1 MQIYTTLT
9 MYGHSHNNDMYNF
22 SPELLA
28 MQGMVTPLTPSHVAA
43 DYFMP
48 PPPLAIPTFEL
59 DSPYATN
66 SGSYD
71 SPSYDAS
78 SPNVVI
84 QRSGSSHS
92 IVTPFYNNGLYHQP
106 VSSPTELLDSE
117 GVSSCTT
124 IRKVFSA
131 GDLQVTNMVQNRYH
145 RSESPLSSE
154 SNSIIESM
162 NKACRYSPDEKKE
175 RIERYR
181 NKKTQRNFTK
191 KIKYVCR
198 KTLAD
203 SRPRIR
209 GRFARNDEIE
219 KAIEDQCTSQGHG
232 EECLDDEDD
241 DNWMNNFLDSFPPN
255 LI

>member
-1 MQIYTTLT
+1 
-9 MYGHSHNNDMYNF
+9 MYGHSHNNDTYTF
-22 SPELLA
+22 PPEFLA
-28 MQGMVTPLTPSHVAA
+28 GMGSVTPLPPPYSAA
-43 DYFMP
+43 DCFLP
-48 PPPLAIPTFEL
+48 PPPLAIPPYEM
-59 DSPYATN
+59 DSVYTTS
-66 SGSYD
+66 SGGYD
-71 SPSYDAS
+71 SPSYIAS
-78 SPNVVI
+78 PSMVI
-84 QRSGSSHS
+84 KRSGSSQS
-92 IVTPFYNNGLYHQP
+92 ITTQFHNNGFFNQH

-117 GVSSCTT
+117 GSCSTT
-124 IRKVFSA
+124 VRRGFSA
-131 GDLQVTNMVQNRYH
+131 EDLQGTNMVQNHYY

-219 KAIEDQCTSQGHG
+219 KAIEHQCTSQGG
-232 EECLDDEDD
+232 REEGFDEEED

-255 LI
+255 LIP

>member
-1 MQIYTTLT
+1 
-9 MYGHSHNNDMYNF
+9 MYGHSDHNNDSYTF
-22 SPELLA
+22 PPEFLA
-28 MQGMVTPLTPSHVAA
+28 GLGPVAPLPQPYATA
-43 DYFMP
+43 DCFLP
-48 PPPLAIPTFEL
+48 PPPLAIPQYEL
-59 DSPYATN
+59 DSVYATS
-66 SGSYD
+66 SGGYD
-71 SPSYDAS
+71 SPSYTAS
-78 SPNVVI
+78 PSIAI

-92 IVTPFYNNGLYHQP
+92 ITSHFHNNRFFNQL
-106 VSSPTELLDSE
+106 VSSPTELMDSE
-117 GVSSCTT
+117 GSSSTT
-124 IRKVFSA
+124 MRRVFSA
-131 GDLQVTNMVQNRYH
+131 EDLQGTNMVQNHYH

-219 KAIEDQCTSQGHG
+219 KAIEHQCTSQGG
-232 EECLDDEDD
+232 TEEGFYDEDD

-255 LI
+255 LIP

>member
-1 MQIYTTLT
+1 M
-9 MYGHSHNNDMYNF
+9 MYGHSNNNNTYNF
-22 SPELLA
+22 SSELLA
-28 MQGMVTPLTPSHVAA
+28 MQGMVTPLTPSHATA
-43 DYFMP
+43 DYFLASS
-48 PPPLAIPTFEL
+48 PLTIPTYEL
-59 DSPYATN
+59 DSAYATS
-66 SGSYD
+66 SGGYD
-71 SPSYDAS
+71 SLSYNTAS
-78 SPNVVI
+78 PHLMI
-84 QRSGSSHS
+84 QKSESSHS
-92 IVTPFYNNGLYHQP
+92 FAPEFHNNDLYIRP
-106 VSSPTELLDSE
+106 VLSPPELLDSE
-117 GVSSCTT
+117 GSSCTT
-124 IRKVFSA
+124 MRKVFSA
-131 GDLQVTNMVQNRYH
+131 GDMQVANMVENHYR

-191 KIKYVCR
+191 KIKYICR

-232 EECLDDEDD
+232 DEGLDDEDD
-241 DNWMNNFLDSFPPN
+241 DYWLNNFLDSFPPN